1 MKSFKL
7 IADASKIKNRVEL
20 EFNYIII
27 NRVNR
32 KCRWRNSTRNQRTK
46 FEFRSSLFNTL

>member
-27 NRVNR
+27 NLVNK
-32 KCRWRNSTRNQRTK
+32 KCGWRNSRRNRRAK